1 MKLKIANKKMPQI
14 QLLDAS
20 KAQQIIKRMAYEIYE
35 HNIDE
40 KEITLIGIQERGV
53 DIAYLLQKEIEAI
66 SKLKIISTSIEMDKT
81 NPLNPIII
89 DKIKM
94 ANKNIIIVD
103 DVANSGKT
111 VLYAMKTLLNEIPK
125 KIQVAVL
132 IDRKH
137 KQFPISSDFVG
148 MQISTTI
155 KENIK
160 VIVEKG
166 QIVSAIL
173 E

>member
-1 MKLKIANKKMPQI
+1 MPHI
-14 QLLDAS
+14 QLLDSS

-35 HNIDE
+35 NNIDE

-53 DIAYLLQKEIEAI
+53 DIARLLQNEIKAI
-66 SKLKIISTSIEMDKT
+66 SKLKIISTTIVMDKT
-81 NPLNPIII
+81 NPLNPIIT
-89 DKIKM
+89 DKIKIV
-94 ANKNIIIVD
+94 NKNIIIVD

-111 VLYAMKTLLNEIPK
+111 VLYALKCLLHEIPK
-125 KIQVAVL
+125 KIQIAVL

-137 KQFPISSDFVG
+137 KLFPISSDFIG
-148 MQISTTI
+148 MQISTTM

-166 QIVSAIL
+166 KIVAAIL

>member
-1 MKLKIANKKMPQI
+1 MPHI
-14 QLLDAS
+14 QLLDSS

-35 HNIDE
+35 NNIDE

-53 DIAYLLQKEIEAI
+53 DIARLLQNEIEAI
-66 SKLKIISTSIEMDKT
+66 SKLKIISTTIEMDKT
-81 NPLNPIII
+81 NPLNPIIT
-89 DKIKM
+89 DKIKI

-111 VLYAMKTLLNEIPK
+111 VLYALKCLLHEIPK
-125 KIQVAVL
+125 KIQIAVL

-137 KQFPISSDFVG
+137 KLFPISSDFIG
-148 MQISTTI
+148 MQISTTM

-166 QIVSAIL
+166 KIVAAIL

>member
-1 MKLKIANKKMPQI
+1 MPQI
-14 QLLDAS
+14 QLLDSS

-35 HNIDE
+35 NNIDE

-53 DIAYLLQKEIEAI
+53 DIAHLLQNEIELI
-66 SKLKIISTSIEMDKT
+66 SKLKIISSSILIDKSS
-81 NPLNPIII
+81 PLNPVII
-89 DKIKM
+89 DKIKI

-111 VLYAMKTLLNEIPK
+111 ILYALKCLLHEIPN
-125 KIQVAVL
+125 KIQIAVL

-137 KQFPISSDFVG
+137 KLFPISSDFIG
-148 MQISTTI
+148 MQISTTM

-166 QIVSAIL
+166 EIVAAIL

>member
-1 MKLKIANKKMPQI
+1 MPHI
-14 QLLDAS
+14 QLLDSS

-35 HNIDE
+35 NNIDE

-53 DIAYLLQKEIEAI
+53 DIAHLLQNEIEAI
-66 SKLKIISTSIEMDKT
+66 SKLKIISTTIQIDKT
-81 NPLNPIII
+81 NPLNPIIT
-89 DKIKM
+89 DKIKI

-111 VLYAMKTLLNEIPK
+111 VLYALKSLLHEIPK
-125 KIQVAVL
+125 KIQIAVL

-137 KQFPISSDFVG
+137 KLFPISSDFIG
-148 MQISTTI
+148 MQISTTM

-160 VIVEKG
+160 VIVKKG
-166 QIVSAIL
+166 KIESAIL

>member
-1 MKLKIANKKMPQI
+1 MPQI

-53 DIAYLLQKEIEAI
+53 DIAHLLQKEIEAI
-66 SKLKIISTSIEMDKT
+66 SKLKIISTSIDMDKT

-89 DKIKM
+89 DKIKI

>member
-1 MKLKIANKKMPQI
+1 MPHI
-14 QLLDAS
+14 QLLDSS

-35 HNIDE
+35 NNIDE

-53 DIAYLLQKEIEAI
+53 DIAHLLQNEIEAI
-66 SKLKIISTSIEMDKT
+66 SKLKIISTTIVMDKT
-81 NPLNPIII
+81 NPLNPIIT
-89 DKIKM
+89 DKIKIV
-94 ANKNIIIVD
+94 NKNIIIVD

-111 VLYAMKTLLNEIPK
+111 VLYALKCLLHEIPK
-125 KIQVAVL
+125 KIQIAVL

-137 KQFPISSDFVG
+137 KLFPISSDFIG
-148 MQISTTI
+148 MQISTTM

-166 QIVSAIL
+166 KIVAAIL

>member
-1 MKLKIANKKMPQI
+1 MPHI
-14 QLLDAS
+14 QLLDSS

-35 HNIDE
+35 NNIDE

-53 DIAYLLQKEIEAI
+53 DIACLLQKEIEAI
-66 SKLKIISTSIEMDKT
+66 SKLKIVTASIDIDKN
-81 NPLNPIII
+81 NPLVPVII
-89 DKIKM
+89 DKIKI
-94 ANKNIIIVD
+94 ANKNIIVVD

-111 VLYAMKTLLNEIPK
+111 ILYALKCLLHEIPK
-125 KIQVAVL
+125 KIQIAVL

-137 KQFPISSDFVG
+137 KLFPISSDFIG
-148 MQISTTI
+148 MQISTTL
-155 KENIK
+155 KEHIK

-166 QIVSAIL
+166 KVVAAIL

>member
-1 MKLKIANKKMPQI
+1 MPHI
-14 QLLDAS
+14 QLLDSS

-35 HNIDE
+35 NNIDE

-53 DIAYLLQKEIEAI
+53 DIARLLQNEIEAI
-66 SKLKIISTSIEMDKT
+66 SKLKIISTTIVMDKT
-81 NPLNPIII
+81 NPLNPIIT
-89 DKIKM
+89 DKIKI

-111 VLYAMKTLLNEIPK
+111 VLYALKCLLHEIPK
-125 KIQVAVL
+125 KIQIAVL

-137 KQFPISSDFVG
+137 KLFPISSDFIG
-148 MQISTTI
+148 MQISTTM

-166 QIVSAIL
+166 KIVAAIL

>member
-1 MKLKIANKKMPQI
+1 MPQI

-111 VLYAMKTLLNEIPK
+111 VLYAMKTLLNELPK

-160 VIVEKG
+160 VIVEKW

>member
-1 MKLKIANKKMPQI
+1 MPHI
-14 QLLDAS
+14 QLLDSS

-35 HNIDE
+35 NNIDE

-53 DIAYLLQKEIEAI
+53 DIARLLQNEIEAI
-66 SKLKIISTSIEMDKT
+66 SKLKIISTTIVMDKT
-81 NPLNPIII
+81 NPLNPIIT
-89 DKIKM
+89 DKIKIV
-94 ANKNIIIVD
+94 NKNIIIVD

-111 VLYAMKTLLNEIPK
+111 VLYALKCLLHEIPK
-125 KIQVAVL
+125 KIQIAVL

-137 KQFPISSDFVG
+137 KLFPISSDFIG
-148 MQISTTI
+148 MQISTTM

-166 QIVSAIL
+166 KIVAAIL

>member
-1 MKLKIANKKMPQI
+1 MPQI

-53 DIAYLLQKEIEAI
+53 DIANLLQQEIEAI
-66 SKLKIISTSIEMDKT
+66 SKLKITTTTIEMDKS
-81 NPLNPIII
+81 NPLNPTISTLI
-89 DKIKM
+89 KI

-111 VLYAMKTLLNEIPK
+111 VLYALKTLLHEIPK

-137 KQFPISSDFVG
+137 KQFPISSDFIG
-148 MQISTTI
+148 MQISTSL
-155 KENIK
+155 KENIR

-166 QIVSAIL
+166 KIKEAIL

>member
-1 MKLKIANKKMPQI
+1 MPHI
-14 QLLDAS
+14 QLLNSS

-35 HNIDE
+35 NNIDE

-53 DIAYLLQKEIEAI
+53 DIAHLLQKEIEVI
-66 SKLKIISTSIEMDKT
+66 SKLKIISTTIEIDKT
-81 NPLNPIII
+81 NPLNPIIT
-89 DKIKM
+89 DKIKI

-111 VLYAMKTLLNEIPK
+111 VLYALKSLLHEIPK

-137 KQFPISSDFVG
+137 KLFPISSDFIG
-148 MQISTTI
+148 MQISTTM

-166 QIVSAIL
+166 KIVAAIL